1 MIVKMNANL
10 DQLVEMT
17 KYKHKSSPYM
27 VLLILHNICFSSAN
41 KAKIIA
47 NDKVIAVL
55 SACLDSDSPMAQRIG
70 ASALWALLH
79 NCQKAKVTLKNPSI
93 KRRIDETYAS
103 VKKTVLQ
110 NQETQQDV
118 YHLKCLETLVQFL
131 SS

>member
-1 MIVKMNANL
+1 
-10 DQLVEMT
+10 MT
-17 KYKHKSSPYM
+17 KYKHKSNPYM
-27 VLLILHNICFSSAN
+27 VFLILHNICFSTAN
-41 KAKIIA
+41 KAKILA

-55 SACLDSDSPMAQRIG
+55 SACLESDSPLAQRIG

-79 NCQKAKVTLKNPSI
+79 NYQKAKVTLKNPSI

-110 NQETQQDV
+110 NQESQQDV
-118 YHLKCLETLVQFL
+118 YHLKCLKTLVQLL